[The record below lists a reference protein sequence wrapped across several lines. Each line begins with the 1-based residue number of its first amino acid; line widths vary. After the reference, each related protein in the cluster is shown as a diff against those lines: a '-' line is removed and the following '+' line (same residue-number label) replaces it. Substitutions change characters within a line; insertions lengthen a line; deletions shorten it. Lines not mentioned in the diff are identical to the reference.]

1 MTSFDIFRLNCFLN
15 DTKANDFKRI
25 IISLVCE
32 YLFDNN
38 NKETSIYDCH
48 SYILNYHKIE
58 IEKDYF
64 IAIVSSY
71 PSFEQTPVQSDI
83 LIKLKSKKF
92 AEINDSLKEHSIEAY
107 IANFLLKKNLST
119 EFLLPIKSLLYQAVY
134 ENINTFSTEN
144 LSKLISEKINDSFTK
159 EEIQS
164 FNCFIEDSD
173 IEKNTAVYNVF
184 LKATEFAIITSGK
197 GIKEFSKDIF
207 KGKTYCLD
215 TNILFRLLGIGG
227 EERKNSLIN
236 LIKYCVHQGIT
247 FEYTSQTLQELKR
260 KLNASVKF
268 LQSTEAKYDIYTL
281 GELSETDPNLF
292 NEDFVLHYSKLRS
305 SGKVANAER
314 YEIHLLSEFKKLE
327 AQLNF
332 TLAKGSIKIEEKNW
346 TAITNELFA
355 NRKSLPHGY
364 KYTRTA
370 AKTDAYNILYVRKLR
385 GDNNYNYTDVKSFYL
400 TTDRTLNQ
408 ILSKDRKI
416 IPETILPSQL
426 FILHN
431 PYTTNGEEVDYELF
445 LQFIKRRTTEFH
457 FKGTEVLTFIDSI
470 RQQTSSK
477 EEMRNILN
485 VYADKRYEISNDH
498 NIEDRKV
505 RPIQEIIETVID
517 KKIHEGQINKSELAN
532 IKNNADK
539 RIPNINFNTK
549 WTVRI
554 FDILITILII
564 PVAITIIKMVTQ
576 EISIIII
583 VTVVAESI
591 KFLITSKTRLW
602 NIVWYRLLTFSLKT
616 SSYYKLSHDGKYISK
631 GLEEYNRIDG
641 EIWKK
646 SKTSANSG

>member
-1 MTSFDIFRLNCFLN
+1 MTNFDIFRLNCFLN

-32 YLFDNN
+32 YIFDNN
-38 NKETSIYDCH
+38 NKEISLNDCY

-64 IAIVSSY
+64 IAIISSY
-71 PSFEQTPVQSDI
+71 PSFDQTSVQSDV
-83 LIKLKSKKF
+83 LVKLKSKKF
-92 AEINDSLKEHSIEAY
+92 GEITDSLKAHSIEVY
-107 IANFLLKKNLST
+107 ITNFLHKKNLS
-119 EFLLPIKSLLYQAVY
+119 EELILPIKSLLYQAVY

-144 LSKLISEKINDSFTK
+144 LSKLISVKIKDSFSK
-159 EEIQS
+159 VELES
-164 FNCFIEDSD
+164 FNSFLEDD
-173 IEKNTAVYNVF
+173 DLEKNTAVYNVF

-236 LIKYCVHQGIT
+236 LIKYCVHQGIF

-260 KLNASVKF
+260 KLAASVKF
-268 LQSTEAKYDIYTL
+268 LQSTEAKHDIRML
-281 GELSETDPNLF
+281 GELSETDPSLF

-305 SGKVANAER
+305 SGKVVNAER
-314 YEIHLLSEFKKLE
+314 YEIYLLAEFKKLE
-327 AQLNF
+327 TLLNF
-332 TLAKGSIKIEEKNW
+332 TLTKGNIKIEEKNW
-346 TAITNELFA
+346 TAITDELFR
-355 NRKSLPHGY
+355 NRKSLPHGN

-385 GDNNYNYTDVKSFYL
+385 GVNNYNYTDVKSFYL

-408 ILSKDRKI
+408 ILSQDRKI

-445 LQFIKRRTTEFH
+445 LQFVKRRTTEFH
-457 FKGTEVLTFIDSI
+457 FKATEVLTFIDSI
-470 RQQTSSK
+470 RQHTSSK

-485 VYADKRYEISNDH
+485 LYSDKRYEVSNDH
-498 NIEDRKV
+498 NIEERKV
-505 RPIQEIIETVID
+505 RPLQEIIETVID
-517 KKIHEGQINKSELAN
+517 KKIQEGQIDKNELTI
-532 IKNNADK
+532 IKNNANK
-539 RIPNINFNTK
+539 KISAFNLYTK
-549 WTVRI
+549 WTVRV
-554 FDILITILII
+554 FDILITILVI
-564 PVAITIIKMVTQ
+564 PITIAVVRKLTQ
-576 EISIIII
+576 EISIIVF
-583 VTVVAESI
+583 VTVFAEAI

-602 NIVWYRLLTFSLKT
+602 NHVWHRLLTFSLKS
-616 SSYYKLSHDGKYISK
+616 SSYFKLSKDAKYLIK
-631 GLEEYNRIDG
+631 GLEEYNRVDG
-641 EIWKK
+641 DIWKK
-646 SKTSANSG
+646 KN